1 MPTCIC
7 GTVFDKRLRKG
18 DGFKNF
24 CGQSCYLRAWRAAN
38 KARTKGYAAKRLA
51 KARVVRES
59 QMVVRVCLCGASFTA
74 PRTRP
79 GKPQKYCTVKCR
91 EIFRQRA
98 WLAANPEK
106 AAAIDARQDEKRRCN
121 KAMNPERFKAY
132 EAARYAANRDAQ
144 RARAKAY
151 RAAIGKDRVNAATA
165 AWRKANP
172 EKQRA
177 ASKRWQAAHPEAV
190 AHHIATW
197 RARRRGN
204 GGHHTLAEWR
214 AKCAA
219 YNHRCAYCC
228 EEKPLTR
235 DHDLPLSRGGTDD
248 IANIIPACRLC
259 NSKKRH
265 RTAAEYLALTA

>member
-7 GTVFDKRLRKG
+7 GTVFEERLRKG

-24 CGQSCYLRAWRAAN
+24 CGAPCYLRAWRAAN
-38 KARTKGYAAKRLA
+38 TARTNGYAAKRLA

-59 QMVVRVCLCGASFTA
+59 QMVVRVCLCGAPFTA

-98 WLAANPEK
+98 WCAANPEK
-106 AAAIDARQDEKRRCN
+106 AAAIDARQDEKRRREN
-121 KAMNPERFKAY
+121 AAHPERSKAK
-132 EAARYAANRDAQ
+132 EAARYAANPEAHK
-144 RARAKAY
+144 ARVNAY
-151 RAAIGKDRVNAATA
+151 RAANRERTNAMSA
-165 AWRKANP
+165 AWRAANP

-204 GGHHTLAEWR
+204 GGHHTLGEWR
-214 AKCAA
+214 EKCAA
-219 YNHRCAYCC
+219 YNHRCAYCG

-265 RTAAEYLALTA
+265 RTAAEYLELTA